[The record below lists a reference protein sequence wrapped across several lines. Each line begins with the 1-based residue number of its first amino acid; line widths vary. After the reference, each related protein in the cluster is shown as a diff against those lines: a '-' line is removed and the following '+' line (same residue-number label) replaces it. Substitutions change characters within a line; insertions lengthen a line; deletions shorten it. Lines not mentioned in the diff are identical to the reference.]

1 MKILSTAGYLN
12 KTTFIRIIKN
22 ESAYYVGQK
31 KNHHWNT
38 KQLLMLTLINASQ
51 GVTISILIY

>member
-1 MKILSTAGYLN
+1 MKILSAAGCLN

-22 ESAYYVGQK
+22 ESAYYVG

-51 GVTISILIY
+51 GVTIYILIYQ

>member
-1 MKILSTAGYLN
+1 MSKQDHLYSD
-12 KTTFIRIIKN
+12 R
-22 ESAYYVGQK
+22 AYYVG

-51 GVTISILIY
+51 GVTISILIYQ